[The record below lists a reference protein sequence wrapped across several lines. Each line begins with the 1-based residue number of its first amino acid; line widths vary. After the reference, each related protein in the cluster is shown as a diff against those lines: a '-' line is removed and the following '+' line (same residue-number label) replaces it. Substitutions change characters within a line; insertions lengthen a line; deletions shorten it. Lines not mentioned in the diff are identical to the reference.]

1 MDLMEIEIY
10 LDDEKAEENVLREK
24 GILPA
29 FASCP
34 TCRGVDIIAH
44 GGFRL
49 RCRSCGR
56 THSRRHGSILSGS
69 KVECSSCQ
77 GW

>member
-1 MDLMEIEIY
+1 MDLMEIGKF
-10 LDDEKAEENVLREK
+10 LDDEKAEKNVLREK
-24 GILPA
+24 GILLA

-34 TCRGVDIIAH
+34 TCRGVDIIVH
-44 GGFRL
+44 GASRL

-69 KVECSSCQ
+69 KVECS
-77 GW
+77 